1 MSGIAKVKADGRF
14 LITGP
19 VGSAAIDYHE
29 GELWRFRPSS
39 SGANMLGIEFGEDIH
54 LEVTVQRFAD
64 VSISSAR
71 RYYISRLNEGY
82 SVNG

>member
-14 LITGP
+14 LIAGP
-19 VGSAAIDYHE
+19 AGSAAIDYHE

-54 LEVTVQRFAD
+54 LEVTVQKF
-64 VSISSAR
+64 
-71 RYYISRLNEGY
+71 Y
-82 SVNG
+82 SVFDVIKRGRA